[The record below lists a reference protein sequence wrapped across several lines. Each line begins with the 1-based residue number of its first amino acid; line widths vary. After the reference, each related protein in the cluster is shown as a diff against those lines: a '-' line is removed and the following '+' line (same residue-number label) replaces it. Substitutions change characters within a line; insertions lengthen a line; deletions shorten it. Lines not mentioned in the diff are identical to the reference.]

1 MMVVLLFALAL
12 ISLLV
17 PTIASAHVAL
27 LSAYILP
34 VPLPVYFLACAV
46 TLIITFVIIGLRVGR
61 RQSSVPAS
69 RTLPIASG
77 PLGHSIVQSALMILR
92 IGALACVALTVIA
105 GYVGIKHPLG
115 NISYLLFWTF
125 FWLGFAYLTAL
136 IGDVFEAIN
145 PWRTLVDCAQA
156 CGLDLS
162 KARIAYPAWLAYYP
176 ALFFYVAV
184 VCIELF
190 LLPLPSTL
198 ATAVIIYTIVTFAGS
213 WLFGARSWFE
223 YGEFFGVFFRL
234 IGLLAPVAYVRDENR
249 RGWQLYLRRPI
260 LPLVEARP
268 THMSLVLFVVFML
281 SSTTYDAL
289 EQTEIWQNLY
299 WVNALAL
306 TKPLWGTDLR
316 KAQSMLIGWYL
327 VYRPIGLI
335 LSPFIYFG
343 FYWLA
348 MWLMKWSMRT
358 KTRVQTLVQDFAYSI
373 IPIAFVYSITHN
385 LTDLLGRWRAIPA
398 LLTDPFGFGWNIFH
412 FSTIPEFKEPFEMG
426 PIWHIQVVLILV
438 GHIVGVYVAHLIAL
452 RIFPERRQAI
462 LSQVPLLTLMVAY
475 TIIGLT
481 ILTFPLVAA
490 PD

>member
-1 MMVVLLFALAL
+1 MIGVLPLALAL
-12 ISLLV
+12 ITLLL
-17 PTIASAHVAL
+17 PTVACAHVAL

-34 VPLPVYFLACAV
+34 VPLPVYFFACAA
-46 TLIITFVIIGLRVGR
+46 TLIITFIVIGYRVGR
-61 RQSSVPAS
+61 HQPTVPAS
-69 RTLPIASG
+69 RPFPVASG
-77 PLGHSIVQSALMILR
+77 PRGHFIVQCVLLILR
-92 IGALACVALTVIA
+92 IGALACLALAVIA

-115 NISYLLFWTF
+115 NISYLLFWTI
-125 FWLGFAYLTAL
+125 FWLGLTYLTAL
-136 IGDVFEAIN
+136 IGNTFEAVN
-145 PWRTLVDCAQA
+145 PWRTLVDGAQA
-156 CGLDLS
+156 CGLDFS
-162 KARIAYPAWLAYYP
+162 KARIAYPERLAYYP
-176 ALFFYVAV
+176 ALLFYIAV
-184 VCIELF
+184 VWIELF
-190 LLPLPSTL
+190 VAPLPSIL
-198 ATAVIIYTIVTFAGS
+198 ATALIIYTIVTFAGS

-234 IGLLAPVAYVRDENR
+234 VGLLAPVAYARAENR

-260 LPLVEARP
+260 LPLVETRP
-268 THMSLVLFVVFML
+268 THLSLVLFVVFML

-289 EQTEIWQNLY
+289 EQTEIWQNLF

-327 VYRPIGLI
+327 VYRPTGLI
-335 LSPFIYFG
+335 LSPFVYFG

-348 MWLMKWSMRT
+348 MWIMKLWMRT
-358 KTRVQTLVQDFAYSI
+358 RIGVQTLVQEFAYSI
-373 IPIAFVYSITHN
+373 IPIAFVYSVTHN
-385 LTDLLGRWRAIPA
+385 LTDLLGRWRAMPA

-412 FSTIPEFKEPFEMG
+412 FSTIPEFEEPFEMG
-426 PIWHIQVVLILV
+426 PIWHTQVVLILV